1 MSSEPARTRERRTVK
16 AVAGL
21 TVVVLGVIG
30 FASYELVA
38 RTGQSARPAA
48 AAGGPGQSS
57 AVAGGQGQSSAVA
70 GGPGQSGAA
79 HRTPAVASTSPEPSP
94 SPSVSASSA
103 SPTPLAVRMLK
114 PVSAEAFGP
123 KGTADG
129 DGPEQTGYAIDDSMT
144 TNWRTDWYATPR
156 FAGLQA
162 GTGLLVDMGRTE
174 TITGVQVTLDPAP
187 GADVELRAGRTPTM
201 ADLATVA
208 SSAGAGG
215 TIQLKPASPVQARYL
230 LIWFTVLPPDGIGT
244 YQGRI
249 YNVTVAGA
257 P

>member
-1 MSSEPARTRERRTVK
+1 MTSEPTRTRERRTLK

-38 RTGQSARPAA
+38 RTGRPAA
-48 AAGGPGQSS
+48 M
-57 AVAGGQGQSSAVA
+57 A

-79 HRTPAVASTSPEPSP
+79 HRTPVVASTRPEPSP
-94 SPSVSASSA
+94 SLSATPTAAAA
-103 SPTPLAVRMLK
+103 SPSTLKAQLLK
-114 PVSAEAFGP
+114 PVSAAAFGP
-123 KGTADG
+123 QGTADG
-129 DGPEQTGYAIDDSMT
+129 DGSQQAGYAIDDSMT

-162 GTGLLVDMGRTE
+162 GTGLLVDMGRPE
-174 TITGVQVTLDPAP
+174 TITSVQVTLDPAP
-187 GADVELRAGRTPTM
+187 GADVELRAGSTPTM
-201 ADLATVA
+201 TDLAAVA

-230 LIWFTVLPPDGIGT
+230 LVWFTVLPPDGIGT

-249 YNVTVAGA
+249 YNVAVTGR